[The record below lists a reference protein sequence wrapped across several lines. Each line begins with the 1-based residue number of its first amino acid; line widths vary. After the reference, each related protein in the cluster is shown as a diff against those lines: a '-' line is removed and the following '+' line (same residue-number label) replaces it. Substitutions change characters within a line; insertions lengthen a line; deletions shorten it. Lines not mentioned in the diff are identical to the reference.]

1 MRISD
6 WSSDVC
12 SSDLLAPVAA
22 GAVEEALDAEDVVV
36 LYDGDQPRF
45 QGRRVGDR
53 AERDREALEIVMVV
67 ILAFGL
73 VMRRPRGEVVLGG
86 GVQAEQCGGIDRGM
100 GGAQQLDRR
109 AELDRKSTRL
119 NSSH

>member
-73 VMRRPRGEVVLGG
+73 VMRRPRGERSEERRVGKE
-86 GVQAEQCGGIDRGM
+86 GV
-100 GGAQQLDRR
+100 
-109 AELDRKSTRL
+109 STCR
-119 NSSH
+119 SRWSQDH